1 MSWYHQSSK
10 LINLKYN
17 YILSFQTLNS
27 LMSGT
32 FYTNS
37 TIVLDFFNNLH
48 KQVDKN
54 NEQKVLAK
62 SREAQQNFQQS

>member
-1 MSWYHQSSK
+1 
-10 LINLKYN
+10 
-17 YILSFQTLNS
+17 
-27 LMSGT
+27 MSGT